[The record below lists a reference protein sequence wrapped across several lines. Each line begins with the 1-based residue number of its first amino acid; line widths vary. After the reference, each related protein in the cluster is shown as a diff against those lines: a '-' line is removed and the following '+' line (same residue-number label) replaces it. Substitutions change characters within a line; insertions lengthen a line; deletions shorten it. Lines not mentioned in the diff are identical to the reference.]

1 MNFSTPDLSTINF
14 SNPDFST
21 LHYSTLDPTTQ
32 SWVGKFTVEAYRV
45 EESRVVMSY
54 NKIIFNLFTSHSKAI
69 SKGISPYCAWWE
81 KGFLVKCALLGMP
94 LKW

>member
-54 NKIIFNLFTSHSKAI
+54 NKIIFNLFTSHSAVKQFQKAFHHI
-69 SKGISPYCAWWE
+69 VLGGK
-81 KGFLVKCALLGMP
+81 KVFLSNVRCLECH
-94 LKW
+94 